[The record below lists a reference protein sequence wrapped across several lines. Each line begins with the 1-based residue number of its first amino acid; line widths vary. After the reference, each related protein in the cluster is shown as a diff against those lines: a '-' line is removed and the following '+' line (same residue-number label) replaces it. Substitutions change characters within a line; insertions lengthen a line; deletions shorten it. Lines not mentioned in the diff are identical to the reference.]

1 MDFNTAFHTL
11 TGYSPFPWQDRLY
24 RQYFA
29 KGDVPSAC
37 CLPTGLGKTSVIAV
51 WLIALANG
59 KNLPRR
65 LIYVVNRRTVVDQTT
80 DEVVRYQQA
89 IKVDPDL
96 SAFRDRFDQLRIST
110 LRGQFADN
118 GDWCE
123 DPSMPSVIC
132 GTVDMIGSRLLFS
145 GYGIGR
151 NKRPL
156 HAGFLGQDALL
167 IHDEAHLE
175 SAFQKLIDTIETQQK
190 KREPPTPWPKL
201 RVMELTATTKS
212 QDAFTLDGDD
222 YANNTVDQRMN
233 ATKRL
238 QLEVLKEAKKPA
250 KELIEKALSFNGKEL
265 AVLIFAQS
273 VEAVLEIQS
282 ALAKAKVPRENIRT
296 LTGTMRGKERDELAE
311 DKTFARF
318 LPKPPEDATMG
329 TVYLV
334 CTSAGEVG
342 VNISADHLICDLTTF
357 ESMAQRFGRVNRF
370 GTFNDCEVHVFHP
383 GPNDWDDKSPLT
395 IPRQRTLELL
405 RELERAGSVNPKA
418 LSELS
423 AVARSA
429 AFATI
434 PTILPATD
442 ILFDAWALT
451 SITGKLPGRPPVE
464 PWLHGLTDQEL
475 PETQVAWRDD
485 VRLLDDK
492 SVSNAD
498 RYEFLLAYALLAREL
513 LREPSYRA
521 IKHLETIGKRHP
533 DHHGWLVAEDGE
545 VEAIT
550 LDFFTTK
557 ENKERINGKTIVLDP
572 GSGGLNEAGMLDGA
586 SETADDVSKTSERCR
601 SADHETVPTEFHE
614 VFGLAIPAEDEDD
627 DPKVLRWFAR
637 RNTGEVKSRKPVLL
651 AGHVSDV
658 EKRLSEILSGLP
670 LGESLNNCL
679 KIAAR
684 FHDDGKRRLIFQSM
698 LGNRNA
704 PNVWWA
710 KSGRRSLIRLEEKY
724 RHEFGSLNELPA
736 AAELGITDDEREL
749 VLHLIAAHHGR
760 ARPHFS
766 TDEVFDP
773 NQSEQASDELAMT
786 VPQRFGRLQR
796 RYGRWGLAYLESLLR
811 AADWSASA
819 NPNTEGEINE

>member
-1 MDFNTAFHTL
+1 MDFTRAFHAL
-11 TGYSPFPWQDRLY
+11 TGHPPFPWQERLY
-24 RQYFA
+24 REYFA
-29 KGDVPSAC
+29 KGNVPSAC
-37 CLPTGLGKTSVIAV
+37 CLPTGLGKTSAIAV

-59 KNLPRR
+59 KNVPRR

-89 IKVDPDL
+89 IEDDPEL
-96 SAFRDRFDQLRIST
+96 SAFNDRFEQLRIST

-123 DPSMPSVIC
+123 DPSRPAVIC
-132 GTVDMIGSRLLFS
+132 GTVDMIGSRMLFN

-175 SAFQKLIDTIETQQK
+175 PAFQRLIETIETQQK
-190 KREPPTPWPKL
+190 EHEPSTPWQKL

-212 QDAFTLDGDD
+212 QDSFTLDDDD
-222 YANNTVDQRMN
+222 YANNIVDQRMN
-233 ATKRL
+233 ATKLLHL
-238 QLEVLKEAKKPA
+238 QELKDAKKPA
-250 KELIEKALSFNGKEL
+250 KELVEKALSFNGTEL

-273 VEAVLEIQS
+273 VETVLEIQS
-282 ALAKAKVPRENIRT
+282 ALAKARVPRENIRT

-318 LPKPPEDATMG
+318 LPTLPADVTTG

-342 VNISADHLICDLTTF
+342 VNISANYLICDLTTF

-370 GTFNDCEVHVFHP
+370 GKFEGCEVHVFYP
-383 GPNDWDDKSPLT
+383 GPDDWDDKHPLT
-395 IPRQRTLELL
+395 TPRQHTLELL
-405 RELERAGSVNPKA
+405 RELELKGSASPKA
-418 LSELS
+418 LNELS
-423 AVARSA
+423 AAARSA
-429 AFATI
+429 AFAPI
-434 PTILPATD
+434 PTILPATHM
-442 ILFDAWALT
+442 LFDAWALT
-451 SITGKLPGRPPVE
+451 TITGKLPGRPPVE
-464 PWLHGLTDQEL
+464 PYLHGLTDQEL
-475 PETQVAWRDD
+475 PETHVAWRDD
-485 VRLLDDK
+485 VRLLEDK
-492 SVSNAD
+492 SVSNTVRA
-498 RYEFLLAYALLAREL
+498 ELLLAYPLLAREL

-533 DHHGWLVAEDGE
+533 EHHAWLVKDDGE
-545 VEAIT
+545 VEEIT

-557 ENKERINGKTIVLDP
+557 DNKERINSLTVVLDP
-572 GSGGLNEAGMLDGA
+572 RSGGLNSVGMLDGA
-586 SETADDVSKTSERCR
+586 SEAADDVSQTTERCR
-601 SADHETVPTEFHE
+601 STDRETVPPEFHE
-614 VFGLAIPAEDEDD
+614 VFSLALLTEDEDD
-627 DPKVLRWFAR
+627 DPNVLRWFAR

-651 AGHVSDV
+651 GGHVSDV
-658 EKRLSEILSGLP
+658 EKRLREILSGLS
-670 LGESLNNCL
+670 LGDSLNNCL

-684 FHDDGKRRLIFQSM
+684 FHDDGKKRLIFQSM
-698 LGNRNA
+698 LGNRNS

-710 KSGRRSLIRLEEKY
+710 KSGRKSGTRLEEKY

-736 AAELGITDDEREL
+736 VEELGITEDEREL

-760 ARPHFS
+760 ARPHFPS
-766 TDEVFDP
+766 DEVFDP
-773 NQSEQASDELAMT
+773 NQPQQASDELAMT
-786 VPQRFGRLQR
+786 VAQRFGRLQR

-819 NPNTEGEINE
+819 NPNPEGEINE